1 MDKQSFIEQI
11 TTMQEPLRRFLLVL
25 THGDSDLADDLAQE
39 AMLRAYLHCS
49 TFEEQSALTTW
60 IYRIAYNRYLD
71 WQKSYWVQH
80 RDGIDDSESA
90 QALPADDAPDRAFLY
105 EPLYRAIDALPPQE
119 KAVVLLYYMDEK
131 SLREIHAITN
141 LSMGTITSH
150 LFRARKRL
158 KKMLT
163 PPTPSRA
170 PHVVLSGS

>member
-1 MDKQSFIEQI
+1 MRTCI
-11 TTMQEPLRRFLLVL
+11 
-25 THGDSDLADDLAQE
+25 G
-39 AMLRAYLHCS
+39 S

-90 QALPADDAPDRAFLY
+90 QALSADDAPDRAFLY

-163 PPTPSRA
+163 PPAPSER
-170 PHVVLSGS
+170 G

>member
-11 TTMQEPLRRFLLVL
+11 TTMQESLRRFLLVL
-25 THGDSDLADDLAQE
+25 THGDSDLVDDLAQE

-163 PPTPSRA
+163 PPAPSER
-170 PHVVLSGS
+170 G